1 MSATVTEVEL
11 KRGVTGLVIENEH
24 LAVTVLPDNGADIIS
39 IVHKASGFDPMWKS
53 PWGLRR
59 PGLIQTAPNSSVA
72 WHEAYQGG
80 WQELF
85 PNGGTASVI
94 NGVELPYHG
103 EASLAGWDWEVLPD
117 GIRLFVR
124 LVRSP
129 FVVERIMRLSDDK
142 PELTIEG
149 RAENKGRIPLPYMWV
164 HHPAFGPPFL
174 DGTCVIE
181 TNATK
186 VMVDPDATGGTIAAG
201 SVHDW
206 PIIETSEGP
215 LDASI
220 IPGEETPHALMVF
233 LGEFADPRA
242 WYAIQNQGNGERIEF
257 AWDRDEFP
265 YAWLWEE
272 LHFHTNSPLHGE
284 VYTMAIEPATSW
296 PGGLTHIMETTA
308 THRVL
313 EPGQVITNALTVTLS
328 AS

>member
-1 MSATVTEVEL
+1 MRV
-11 KRGVTGLVIENEH
+11 K
-24 LAVTVLPDNGADIIS
+24 
-39 IVHKASGFDPMWKS
+39 
-53 PWGLRR
+53 
-59 PGLIQTAPNSSVA
+59 TAA
-72 WHEAYQGG
+72 
-80 WQELF
+80 
-85 PNGGTASVI
+85 
-94 NGVELPYHG
+94 
-103 EASLAGWDWEVLPD
+103 
-117 GIRLFVR
+117 
-124 LVRSP
+124 
-129 FVVERIMRLSDDK
+129 
-142 PELTIEG
+142 LT
-149 RAENKGRIPLPYMWV
+149 
-164 HHPAFGPPFL
+164 
-174 DGTCVIE
+174 
-181 TNATK
+181 
-186 VMVDPDATGGTIAAG
+186 MVDPDAADGTIAAG